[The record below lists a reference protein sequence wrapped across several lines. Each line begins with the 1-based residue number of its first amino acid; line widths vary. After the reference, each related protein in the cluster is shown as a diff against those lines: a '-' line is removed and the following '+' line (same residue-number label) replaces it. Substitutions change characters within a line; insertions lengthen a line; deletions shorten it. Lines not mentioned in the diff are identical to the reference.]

1 MMNGDDDALLVKE
14 FKKGQ
19 DKAFDII
26 FDKYRLSVYSIC
38 YRYTRNDEDARE
50 ITQDVFIKVHRNLD
64 KFNEKSKLFTW
75 LYRIV
80 VNTCLSFKRKNKVFA
95 NPSELIPA
103 SAISMEERL
112 VMKKAIDDALQDLPE
127 RQRMVFILRHYDGYK
142 FDEIAELMSIT
153 SGAAK
158 ANHHHAIIKLR
169 DLLKEWL

>member
-1 MMNGDDDALLVKE
+1 MMNGDDDVLLVKE

-19 DKAFDII
+19 DKAFDIL

-38 YRYTRNDEDARE
+38 YRYTRNGEDARE
-50 ITQDVFIKVHRNLD
+50 ITQDVFIKVYRNLD

-80 VNTCLSFKRKNKVFA
+80 VNTCLSFIRKNKVR
-95 NPSELIPA
+95 NDPPELTDSA
-103 SAISMEERL
+103 AISMEERL
-112 VMKKAIDDALQDLPE
+112 VMKKAIDDALQDLPD
-127 RQRMVFILRHYDGYK
+127 RQRMAFILRHYDGYK
-142 FDEIAELMSIT
+142 FDEIAELMGIT

-169 DLLKEWL
+169 YLLKEWL